1 MFAVAEPFH
10 AVQALLTLLLSV
22 SAFTAVVVDASP
34 AYLLAQRRGGKFTYE
49 AKSDPVVDID
59 RLLPNASCSFLYA
72 FTEDMNIFIKNLIS
86 SSVMANFG
94 TAAEE
99 HGFDR
104 CNFLSLSQN
113 DWNTTYTLSG
123 CFKTLLHA
131 GIAGDCVADNPL
143 CCVQYWRYPASLPDR
158 LPSDQIDPR
167 LIFWD
172 GTKAVNGFYTNF
184 SDKYRAQYRSCSSF
198 RPWPEC
204 SCIYGANSTL
214 AVDANGEWRYT
225 RRYMPF
231 LTYVEHRV
239 DTPTGKAAAQLAL
252 LDTTSA
258 PAWAAVHKFGDIP
271 VLVPIVVSA
280 GLLVI
285 LFISLLL
292 MYLCG
297 YKPALKEEAEL
308 CAKIEDVQ
316 ARTARAEEKLAAK
329 RRRNQRSA
337 SSLARTPQGSVVASS
352 TVTLSPVTQRCASS
366 HSISPKSAQLHVL
379 SAEPHQQQQHHA
391 CAAAALSSQGIQ
403 SQPQT
408 RGSFIAA
415 RSRTDAVHRRP
426 SFRPDSTCSR
436 KSSPVTTAASMINNP
451 PANSILKRASST
463 GSMKSAASRQSPQ
476 SFQNPLIGRQ
486 TFGV

>member
-1 MFAVAEPFH
+1 MFAVAAPLP
-10 AVQALLTLLLSV
+10 AVQALLLTLLLCA
-22 SAFTAVVVDASP
+22 SAFTSVVVDASP
-34 AYLLAQRRGGKFTYE
+34 AYLLAQRRGQRFAYE
-49 AKSDPVVDID
+49 AKSDPVIDVDG
-59 RLLPNASCSFLYA
+59 LLPNASCSFLYA

-94 TAAEE
+94 TGAEE
-99 HGFDR
+99 HGFDH
-104 CNFLSLSQN
+104 CNLLSLPQN

-143 CCVQYWRYPASLPDR
+143 CCVQYWRYPTSLPDR

-184 SDKYRAQYRSCSSF
+184 SDKYRAHYWNCSSF

-204 SCIYGANSTL
+204 SCTYGANSTL

-239 DTPTGKAAAQLAL
+239 DSPTGKAAAQLTL
-252 LDTTSA
+252 LDTTST
-258 PAWAAVHKFGDIP
+258 PAWAAVHQFGDIP
-271 VLVPIVVSA
+271 LPVPIVVLA
-280 GLLVI
+280 GLVVV

-297 YKPALKEEAEL
+297 YKPAVKEEKEL

-316 ARTARAEEKLAAK
+316 ARTAKAEEKLAAK
-329 RRRNQRSA
+329 RRRNQRRS
-337 SSLARTPQGSVVASS
+337 
-352 TVTLSPVTQRCASS
+352 SS
-366 HSISPKSAQLHVL
+366 HSISPESAQLHVL
-379 SAEPHQQQQHHA
+379 SPKPHQQQHA
-391 CAAAALSSQGIQ
+391 YAAASLQSQGTQ
-403 SQPQT
+403 SQLQT
-408 RGSFIAA
+408 RGSFMAV
-415 RSRTDAVHRRP
+415 RNRTDAVHQRTSSRA
-426 SFRPDSTCSR
+426 DSTCSR
-436 KSSPVTTAASMINNP
+436 KSSPVTSAVSTVNDP
-451 PANSILKRASST
+451 PANSILKRAPST

>member
-1 MFAVAEPFH
+1 MFVVAAPLR
-10 AVQALLTLLLSV
+10 AVQALLLTLLLCAP
-22 SAFTAVVVDASP
+22 AFTAVVVDASP
-34 AYLLAQRRGGKFTYE
+34 AYLLAQRRGQRFAYE
-49 AKSDPVVDID
+49 AKSDPVIDID

-94 TAAEE
+94 TGAEE
-99 HGFDR
+99 HGFDH
-104 CNFLSLSQN
+104 CNLLSLPQN

-143 CCVQYWRYPASLPDR
+143 CCVQYWRYPTSLPDR

-167 LIFWD
+167 LVFWD

-184 SDKYRAQYRSCSSF
+184 SDKYRAQYWNCSSF

-204 SCIYGANSTL
+204 SCTYGANSTL

-239 DTPTGKAAAQLAL
+239 DSPTGKAAAQLTL
-252 LDTTSA
+252 LDTTST
-258 PAWAAVHKFGDIP
+258 PAWAAVHQLGDIP
-271 VLVPIVVSA
+271 LLVPIVVSA
-280 GLLVI
+280 GLVVVL
-285 LFISLLL
+285 LISLLL

-297 YKPALKEEAEL
+297 YKPALKEEKEL

-316 ARTARAEEKLAAK
+316 ARTAKAEEKLAAK

-337 SSLARTPQGSVVASS
+337 SSLARTPRGSFVASS
-352 TVTLSPVTQRCASS
+352 AAALSPVNQRCSSS

-379 SAEPHQQQQHHA
+379 SAEPHQQQHA
-391 CAAAALSSQGIQ
+391 CAAASLPSQGTQ
-403 SQPQT
+403 SQLQT
-408 RGSFIAA
+408 RGTLMAA
-415 RSRTDAVHRRP
+415 HNRRDAVHRRP
-426 SFRPDSTCSR
+426 SSRADSTCSR
-436 KSSPVTTAASMINNP
+436 KSSPVTTAASTVNDP
-451 PANSILKRASST
+451 LANSILKRASST